1 MMDTQLNIKALF
13 YQMQPEAVLNS
24 LRRELSHSFV
34 GRENDEVVST
44 TKITR
49 AEYLRALRPLQGN
62 RSEDELA
69 QSYLALSRTL
79 KDKPEGGIFSLLD
92 AYAGTTV
99 YLGGNEPEFHQE
111 KALEWR
117 EMSLRLGQDLFVC
130 AALARRDL
138 KSQVLSREFCW
149 PAIIRSD
156 SRALQQ
162 LLQEGLAENHYH
174 LNGSTQ
180 GFAVTWGFLMNHPEE
195 AKRYFS
201 SVKFRD
207 NLHSDVSLGTKDNQ
221 LPWTDR
227 IYLAAWL
234 RAMLFSRSCEHI
246 PLEACDRDPVG
257 GEGGG
262 RSLPERMLEFC
273 KEPTRR
279 SIVRQMVGR
288 LRLQTGDRF
297 ARLDGKREC
306 LDYAISLAS
315 REELGSCTRFLSGER
330 RFLYYGFRQCYSG
343 GFTRWERE
351 LFYLYLLLKAKF
363 RNELIQNND
372 RYGFRNFSEYQDR
385 KNEIWEMWY
394 GYWMEAGR
402 LAAAVVKEGNVKSL
416 EMRIMPWKSV
426 EDRKIKID
434 LSDQFIQ
441 HDPSAER
448 ECKRKRLEAAKEDKR
463 FFYVLH
469 FPKSPLEQ
477 IKEPKDD
484 RPQLRYKEQRKK
496 VQKLAQNISNG
507 LETSEYLRSRI
518 RGIDAASHEIGCRP
532 EVFAQ
537 AFRYLRGDRPRRRVG
552 REDREEGYPRP
563 QSVLWATYHVGEDF
577 LDITDGLRAV
587 DEAVC
592 FLDLRRGERIGHGLT
607 LGIEPGDYYRL
618 KEYTVRMSAQDL
630 LDNLSWLLRRSL
642 QWGVD
647 IPTSL
652 RAELKEKAGQ
662 LLGRI
667 YPKELDGIN
676 VTLSDHFRSWTL
688 RGDAPE
694 CYFGALSKDSGGI
707 EEEERGVNVYRW
719 FALNDHNWDGFDIRD
734 CRADPMAAKLNY
746 YYQYDPHVR
755 WRGQQIEEFH
765 IKKEY
770 VDLIRKMQDCMLQ
783 KLMEKGISIECN
795 PSSNYLIGT
804 FRDYAKHPIFRF
816 NNYGLQLPEYPKG
829 HTQLRVSI
837 NTDDQGVFDCS
848 LENEYALLLGSL
860 TGRRGEN
867 GCEVSEDEAL
877 EYLEH
882 IRRMGIS
889 VTFPPLLEKPEDP
902 VYNIL

>member
-1 MMDTQLNIKALF
+1 MIDTQLNIKALF
-13 YQMQPEAVLNS
+13 YQMQPETVLNS
-24 LRRELSHSFV
+24 LRQELAYSF
-34 GRENDEVVST
+34 GGKKNDEVVST
-44 TKITR
+44 TEIAK
-49 AEYLRALRPLQGN
+49 AEYLRAIRPLQGN
-62 RSEDELA
+62 RSEDELT
-69 QSYLALSRTL
+69 QSYLALQKVLS
-79 KDKPEGGIFSLLD
+79 DQPEGGIFSLLNT
-92 AYAGTTV
+92 YASTTV

-130 AALARRDL
+130 AALAHRDL
-138 KSQVLSREFCW
+138 KGKVLSREFCW

-162 LLQEGLAENHYH
+162 LLKRGLAENHYH

-180 GFAVTWGFLMNHPEE
+180 GFSVTWGFLMNHPEE
-195 AKRYFS
+195 AKKYFS
-201 SVKFRD
+201 DSKFRN

-234 RAMLFSRSCEHI
+234 RAELFSRGLGGHI
-246 PLEACDRDPVG
+246 WLKDCAQDPAG
-257 GEGGG
+257 GEGRGK
-262 RSLPERMLEFC
+262 SMLERMLEFC

-279 SIVRQMVGR
+279 RIVRQKVGR
-288 LRLQTGDRF
+288 LRLQTGERF
-297 ARLDGKREC
+297 VQLNGKREC
-306 LDYAISLAS
+306 LDYAISLTS
-315 REELGSCTRFLSGER
+315 QEELGSCTRFLSGER
-330 RFLYYGFRQCYSG
+330 RFLYYSFRQCYLG

-385 KNEIWEMWY
+385 KSKIWEDWPSY
-394 GYWMEAGR
+394 LMEAER
-402 LAAAVVKEGNVKSL
+402 LATAVVKEGNVESL
-416 EMRIMPWKSV
+416 EIRIMPWKNR
-426 EDRKIKID
+426 EEQKEKID
-434 LSDQFIQ
+434 CSDQFIQ
-441 HDPSAER
+441 HDPR
-448 ECKRKRLEAAKEDKR
+448 KRQECRRNRLEAAQKDQR

-469 FPKSPLEQ
+469 FAKDPLEQ

-484 RPQLRYKEQRKK
+484 CPQLRYQKQRKK
-496 VQKLAQNISNG
+496 IQRLAQNISDG
-507 LETSEYLRSRI
+507 LEASEYLRSRI

-537 AFRYLRGDRPRRRVG
+537 AFRYLRGNRPRRRVSWK
-552 REDREEGYPRP
+552 DRMEGCPRP

-592 FLDLRRGERIGHGLT
+592 FLDLRRGERIGHGLA
-607 LGIEPGDYYRL
+607 LGIEPRDYYRL

-630 LDNLSWLLRRSL
+630 LDDLSWLLRRSL

-652 RAELKEKAGQ
+652 RAELKGRAGQ

-667 YPKELDGIN
+667 YPKELGGIN
-676 VTLSDHFRSWTL
+676 VTLSDHFKSWVL

-694 CYFGALSKDSGGI
+694 CYFGALSKDFKGVG
-707 EEEERGVNVYRW
+707 EEERGVNIYRW
-719 FALNDHNWDGFDIRD
+719 FALNDHNWDGFDIQA
-734 CRADPMAAKLNY
+734 CRTDPMAAKLNY

-770 VDLIRKMQDCMLQ
+770 VDLIRKMQDCILQ

-804 FRDYAKHPIFRF
+804 FRDYGKHPIFRF
-816 NNYGLQLPEYPKG
+816 NNYGLQLPEYPEK
-829 HTQLRVSI
+829 HIQLRVSI

-867 GCEVSEDEAL
+867 GSEVSEDEAL

-882 IRRMGIS
+882 IRRMGAS
-889 VTFPPLLEKPEDP
+889 VTFPPLSEK
-902 VYNIL
+902 